1 MRLDLYFAETAHVAR
16 EQTAMLEEARQ
27 ALEAGRQLSP
37 LERNGVLH
45 ALQILIENSI
55 GMAKH
60 LLKNAGEPVPIS
72 GYDSFVALQRAGLV
86 PAEDLETWNRFIGL
100 RNRIVHEYM
109 NIDFDL
115 VLEVVR
121 SGRFQFL
128 NAFLQRKNAVPG
140 KTQTRKKTKP

>member
-1 MRLDLYFAETAHVAR
+1 
-16 EQTAMLEEARQ
+16 
-27 ALEAGRQLSP
+27 
-37 LERNGVLH
+37 
-45 ALQILIENSI
+45 
-55 GMAKH
+55 
-60 LLKNAGEPVPIS
+60 
-72 GYDSFVALQRAGLV
+72 
-86 PAEDLETWNRFIGL
+86 
-100 RNRIVHEYM
+100 M